1 MLVSMSFWVLLRC
14 WSARPLPLTQC
25 GHQERYGRWVRR
37 CCATSSLDG
46 VPGKGGALTDL
57 ASSLAG
63 SLSSAVW
70 LLITLR
76 TLAAFSSS
84 SSSVGYK
91 TSPFPFFPFKLQLFL
106 TVLCGLTG
114 LVSMVPA
121 FQKGLHPTPWF
132 WRHRLAKSRL

>member
-1 MLVSMSFWVLLRC
+1 MLVSMSFWGLLRC

-63 SLSSAVW
+63 STSSAGW
-70 LLITLR
+70 LLINLR
-76 TLAAFSSS
+76 TFAAFSSS

-91 TSPFPFFPFKLQLFL
+91 TSPFPLFPSELQRFL
-106 TVLCGLTG
+106 SMLCGLTG
-114 LVSMVPA
+114 VVSMVPA
-121 FQKGLHPTPWF
+121 CQKGLHQTPCF
-132 WRHRLAKSRL
+132 WRHQLAKSRL